1 MTQTKI
7 GIIGLGS
14 IAQLRYF
21 PLLKNMKNIEI
32 VAVSE
37 LRKNQLKMVA
47 DKFNIVNRFQDYK
60 EMTQNPE
67 IEAVIITTPTDTHF
81 QIAINCLKAG
91 KHILIEKPATKSLRE
106 AVEIKKIA
114 DENKRIAMV
123 GMNLRFRPDTMLLK
137 SFVNSKDLGEIFYI
151 KASWIKSRSSQA
163 NWVLE
168 QEKSGGGVLMDLGIL
183 LLDLAVWSL
192 NYPDLETVSI
202 KNFKH
207 RTKTVEDSS
216 IGLLR
221 FKNNIVL
228 AYEVS
233 WSLNSDKEQMQLE
246 FFGENGVAR
255 LSPLTAYK
263 TIGNDRIDISPLMR
277 KISNNELYLKSFENE
292 LKHFLASISNNV
304 GVVSSIEG
312 AMHRMKMIDSMYK
325 SAELG
330 REIEVPFGFE

>member
-21 PLLKNMKNIEI
+21 PILKNMKNIEI

-37 LRKNQLKMVA
+37 LKKNQLKMVA
-47 DKFNIVNRFQDYK
+47 DKFNIVNRFQDYQ
-60 EMTQNPE
+60 EMLKNSE

-81 QIAINCLKAG
+81 QIAIDCLKAG
-91 KHILIEKPATKSLRE
+91 KHILIEKPATKSLQE
-106 AVEIKKIA
+106 AIQIKKIA
-114 DENKRIAMV
+114 SENKRIAMV

-137 SFVNSKDLGEIFYI
+137 SIVNSKDLGEIFYI
-151 KASWIKSRSSQA
+151 KASWTKSRSSQA
-163 NWVLE
+163 NWALE
-168 QEKSGGGVLMDLGIL
+168 KEKSGGGVLMDLGIL
-183 LLDLAVWSL
+183 LLDLAIWSV

-207 RTKTVEDSS
+207 RTTAVEDSS

-221 FKNNIVL
+221 FKNNLVL

-233 WSLNSDKEQMQLE
+233 WLLNNDKEQMQLE

-263 TIGNDRIDISPLMR
+263 KIGNDRIDISPLMR

-292 LKHFLASISNNV
+292 LKHFVASISNNV

-330 REIEVPFGFE
+330 REVEVPFEFE